1 MDMSR
6 SDEEEEG
13 ERGRGGILD
22 RPKYNGTS
30 SHDHEAP
37 TRGDSWIWWIDG
49 DGKMSVFTN
58 MSMELQIEAR
68 YGEDYNMVVFLSD
81 EYKGI
86 SNNKNEDED
95 DDDGGKYLTCC
106 SKTIHVLRDLG
117 AGHA

>member
-49 DGKMSVFTN
+49 DDN
-58 MSMELQIEAR
+58 MAIW
-68 YGEDYNMVVFLSD
+68 
-81 EYKGI
+81 
-86 SNNKNEDED
+86 
-95 DDDGGKYLTCC
+95 
-106 SKTIHVLRDLG
+106 
-117 AGHA
+117 